1 MEGATQ
7 GTARLLVERL
17 AQAAQAAAP
26 LDWDNPLAEAFCML
40 RLEPRGNAYGAFHA
54 VVDTRS
60 IIDRAMP
67 CERH

>member
-40 RLEPRGNAYGAFHA
+40 RLEPRG
-54 VVDTRS
+54 VS
-60 IIDRAMP
+60 IRRVPPCRAG
-67 CERH
+67 E